1 MSDTHRR
8 PGRPAALLAV
18 LMVIAAQTPVFAQ
31 SETPAD
37 SGAPVAAILSAV
49 GPVTHLPL
57 PRFVSLRG
65 ENANARRGPSLDQ
78 RVDWAFLHRGMPL
91 EVTAEYGNWRRVR
104 DAEGQGGW
112 VHHALLSGARTAVIL
127 GTERVE
133 LREEPDPAARVV
145 AVAEPG
151 VIGRLAACR
160 GAWCEIGAGGSEGW
174 LPRAA
179 LWGVGPDEIIE

>member
-8 PGRPAALLAV
+8 PGRLAAALAL
-18 LMVIAAQTPVFAQ
+18 LMVLA
-31 SETPAD
+31 TPAPAPAD
-37 SGAPVAAILSAV
+37 AAGSAADPVAVARAV

-78 RVDWAFLHRGMPL
+78 RVDWAFLRRGMPL

-104 DAEGQGGW
+104 DADGKGGW
-112 VHHALLSGARTAVIL
+112 VHHALLAGARTAVIL

-133 LREEPDPAARVV
+133 LHEKPEAGTRVV

-151 VIGRLAACR
+151 VIGRLVACQ
-160 GAWCEIGAGGSEGW
+160 GEWCEISAGGSEGW
-174 LPRAA
+174 LPRAV

>member
-8 PGRPAALLAV
+8 PGRLVAVLAV
-18 LMVIAAQTPVFAQ
+18 LMAIDAPMPALADAADP
-31 SETPAD
+31 PAE
-37 SGAPVAAILSAV
+37 APVAAVVTAV

-65 ENANARRGPSLDQ
+65 DNANARRGPSLDQ
-78 RVDWAFLHRGMPL
+78 RVDWTFLHRGMPL

-127 GTERVE
+127 GTERIE
-133 LREEPDPAARVV
+133 LREEPGPAARVV

-151 VIGRLAACR
+151 VIGRLAACHDT
-160 GAWCEIGAGGSEGW
+160 WCEISANGSEGW
-174 LPRAA
+174 LPRTA
-179 LWGVGPDEIIE
+179 LWGVGPDEMID